1 MVTAHAI
8 NLSVLSECCMVIGIC
23 HMDLLIRETHSLK
36 GKRRI
41 VKQIIGRVKNKFN
54 VSIAEVGDQE
64 LWQRSQIGFC
74 LVGNDKRFINASLDK
89 VIDFIET
96 INSAEITNADMELL
110 TF

>member
-1 MVTAHAI
+1 
-8 NLSVLSECCMVIGIC
+8 MVIGIC
-23 HMDLLIRETHSLK
+23 QLDLLIRETHSLK

-54 VSIAEVGDQE
+54 VSIAEVGDQD

-74 LVGNDKRFINASLDK
+74 LVGNERRFINSALDK
-89 VIDFIET
+89 IVDFIET
-96 INSAEITNADMELL
+96 INSAEITNADMEIL